1 MIFLDEFRELDCVI
15 NEGGDSFAREF
26 TDFSYD
32 SRLTR
37 EGELFVALKTQR
49 DDGCN
54 YIMDAIEAGAAG
66 VICRRNSG
74 DYVKYQAIVIET
86 EDPLLL
92 VQKWAGNRLR
102 KVNPLVVSVTGSLGK
117 TSTKNAV
124 ATILAGAAPTFET
137 RQSFNSLPGLPLAMA
152 RLEKQHRF
160 AVLELGSNSFGEIE
174 KLVTLFPPR
183 IAVITNI
190 EKVHLKTFGSLDRIA
205 IEKGALV
212 KSLPS
217 DGFALLN
224 GDNQYV
230 LAMKEQNLNGLTGGR
245 FVTFGRSKDC
255 DLYAADLKLTPHGT
269 NMRLRWK
276 GNNEFIPHPPGALEI
291 KTSLLGTP
299 AIYIVL
305 AAVGVAM
312 ACGMRLE
319 EIADLLPEIKP
330 VNGRL
335 RPFSLPEEVTLIDDT
350 YSASLPSTIAALESI
365 QEISASRRIVVLG
378 ELEDIGDQA
387 GEAHQDLG
395 YRVGK
400 IADYLVCKGDSAV
413 SLVKAARQVNP
424 ALDAVIAYT
433 SATVLDKIRAKIKP
447 GDLVL
452 VKGDRI
458 SRLETVVKELLPPA
472 LKGKVRDLLVRQ
484 ENSYGRVGV
493 RSLGRPT
500 WTSINLDHFA
510 QNIRLLSEIAKVP
523 VMPVVKADAYGHGAV
538 RLSHT
543 AIAGGAEALAVATFF
558 EAKTLRDAGITAPI
572 LILGF
577 TPAWQAREIVLN
589 NLICTVFDRDVAV
602 ALSEAA
608 VGLRRNVKIHVK
620 VDTGMARLGLQPSEV
635 VQFLKDLAKL
645 PNLFAEG
652 LYTHFA
658 NADSKD
664 RSFTRLQ
671 LDRFTKLLAEIESS
685 KTPEGRPLRP
695 PIVHASNSAAV
706 FNFPE
711 ARFDLIRPGIACYGL
726 APSDETPLPE
736 GFKPV
741 LSFFTQIAQLKEL
754 PSGTPLSY
762 GCAYLTQKDPSLIAT
777 IPVGYADGLKRSPSW
792 REVLVHGRRAK
803 IVGRICMDYAL
814 VDVTEIK
821 DVKCGDQVVLI
832 GKQGNDEIT
841 ATEVAGWLNTIN
853 YEVVSTILPRVPRDI
868 IENIDLG

>member
-1 MIFLDEFRELDCVI
+1 MISLDEFRELDCVI
-15 NEGGDSFAREF
+15 NEGGASFSREF

-32 SRLTR
+32 SRLTKK
-37 EGELFVALKTQR
+37 GELFVALKTQR

-54 YIMDAIEAGAAG
+54 YIMDAIEAGATG

-74 DYVKYQAIVIET
+74 DYAKYQAVVIEA

-92 VQKWAGNRLR
+92 IQKWAANRLR

-117 TSTKNAV
+117 TSTKHAI
-124 ATILAGAAPTFET
+124 ATVLDGAAPTFET

-174 KLVTLFPPR
+174 KLATLFPPR

-205 IEKGALV
+205 VEKGALV

-217 DGFALLN
+217 NGFALLN

-230 LAMKEQNLNGLTGGR
+230 LAMKEQNLHGLAGGR
-245 FVTFGRSKDC
+245 FVTFGRGKDC
-255 DLYAADLKLTPHGT
+255 DLYAADLKLTSHGT

-276 GNNEFIPHPPGALEI
+276 GNNEFIPHSHGTLEI

-305 AAVGVAM
+305 AAVGVAL

-319 EIADLLPEIKP
+319 EIAALLPEIKP

-335 RPFSLPEEVTLIDDT
+335 RPFSLPEEVILIDDT
-350 YSASLPSTIAALESI
+350 YSASLSSTMAALETI
-365 QEISASRRIVVLG
+365 KEIPVPRRIVVLG
-378 ELEDIGDQA
+378 ELEDIGDEA
-387 GEAHQDLG
+387 GQVYQDLG
-395 YRVGK
+395 FQVGK

-413 SLVKAARQVNP
+413 SLVKAARQANP
-424 ALDAVIAYT
+424 TLEAAIAYT
-433 SATVLDKIRAKIKP
+433 SATVLNEIRVVIQP
-447 GDLVL
+447 GDLIL

-458 SRLETVVKELLPPA
+458 SRLETVVKELLPPT
-472 LKGKVRDLLVRQ
+472 LKEQAKNLLVRQ
-484 ENSYGRVGV
+484 ESSYGKVGV

-500 WTSINLDHFA
+500 WTSINLDLFA

-538 RLSHT
+538 RLAHM
-543 AIAGGAEALAVATFF
+543 AIAGGVEALAIATFF
-558 EAKTLRDAGITAPI
+558 EAKTLRDAAITAPI

-577 TPAWQAREIVLN
+577 TPAWQAREVVLN
-589 NLICTVFDRDVAV
+589 NLTCTVFDRDVAG

-608 VGLRRNVKIHVK
+608 VSLRRSVKVHVK

-645 PNLFAEG
+645 PNLFVEG

-664 RSFTRLQ
+664 QSFTRLQ
-671 LDRFTKLLAEIESS
+671 FERFIRLLAEIESS

-695 PIVHASNSAAV
+695 PIVHTSNSAAV

-711 ARFDLIRPGIACYGL
+711 ARFDLVRPGIACYGL

-736 GFKPV
+736 GFEPV
-741 LSFFTQIAQLKEL
+741 LSFYTLIAQVKEV
-754 PSGTPLSY
+754 PSGAFIVWMHLSHAKKSHVDRHHSGRLCRRSETFATLARSFGTWSTRQNCGPDLY
-762 GCAYLTQKDPSLIAT
+762 GLCA
-777 IPVGYADGLKRSPSW
+777 G
-792 REVLVHGRRAK
+792 
-803 IVGRICMDYAL
+803 
-814 VDVTEIK
+814 
-821 DVKCGDQVVLI
+821 
-832 GKQGNDEIT
+832 
-841 ATEVAGWLNTIN
+841 
-853 YEVVSTILPRVPRDI
+853 
-868 IENIDLG
+868 